1 MPCANQSRGHWA
13 AQCLPM
19 WFPDAH
25 VMFVRAA
32 KGFLVLG
39 DLAAPPASAAP
50 SQPPAGGRGA
60 PAPAGA
66 GGRGGRGAPPGGRG
80 APVPAGAPGGVGA
93 PGAGGGRGRGGRGR
107 GGRGE
112 QAQGAGGVGGITAGM
127 AQMGV
132 SAPPADFPALAPAR
146 APAPAPARGPAPT
159 PAPAAPTPAPMPAA
173 PVPVAPAPVAG
184 AAAAG
189 VAVTMAGPAGV
200 SSRALV
206 AAARPGFGKAGRP
219 VMLLANHFKI
229 DFQVRLLRGGGGRKN
244 GGEGGGAASGRACRR
259 TREPEP
265 AASHDPSPSSSSP
278 PFPPPQ
284 DLVIYHYDVEFS
296 PALAPKGA
304 TCCTP
309 EPAASHAPSP
319 SSPSPPLFPPS
330 QDLVIYHYDVDF
342 SPALASK
349 GVMRA
354 AIRQLAETYSAQL
367 VPPGGAPSAPVRP
380 VFDGMKNIFTA
391 RPLPFESQE
400 FRVVLPEKEEAAGAG
415 RGGGGGGG
423 RGGSSSGAG
432 RGGGRG
438 GRGGGERR
446 ERAVKVTVKLAAQY
460 PMSSMASFLQGRQAD
475 IPQVLLQV
483 CSESNKC
490 IREAG
495 SAIPHVI
502 HGFLSSGPSGRHSTS
517 AAAGRPYHFLSIHHL
532 PFSPS
537 ITSLSLHPSPPFLSI
552 HHLPFSP
559 SITSLSLHP
568 SPPFLSIHHLP
579 FSPSITSLSLHP
591 SPPFLSIHHLPFS
604 PSITSLSLH
613 PSPPFLSI
621 HHLPFS
627 PSITSLSL
635 HPSPPFLSIHHLPFS
650 PSITSL
656 SLHPSPPFLSIH
668 HLPFSPSITS
678 LSLHPSPPFLSIH
691 HLPFSPSITSLSLH
705 PSPPFL
711 SIHHLPFSPSITS
724 LSLHPSPPF
733 LSIHHLPFSP
743 SITSLSLHPSPP
755 FLSIHHLPFSPSIT
769 SLSLH
774 PSPPFLSIH
783 HLPFSPSITSL
794 SLHPSPP
801 FLSIHHLPSSSPP
814 PTHGGVTA
822 LGGGVTAYRGVR
834 ALLSIPSS
842 PSTPRPPPPL
852 QALDVAL
859 RERLLTSLTPV
870 GRSLYSASLG
880 STALGGGVTAYRGF
894 FQSVRFSQQGLAL
907 NVDMAAT
914 AFHLD
919 MPLLTFAA
927 DFLGR
932 GGGGGG
938 GGRGGGRVGFGGRGG
953 RGPGGGGGGGF
964 APNASLSDGE
974 RVKLKRALH
983 GIKVGVTHRDT
994 PRRYRIQ
1001 GLTREPA
1008 HALTFT
1014 IEGEGE
1020 TSLVAYFRS
1029 AYGYTIR
1036 HPNLPCV
1043 MAGGGGKSYLPM
1055 EVCHIIGGQRYGPK
1069 LNEEQV
1075 SSLLRFTCTRPDVR
1089 AGEIGS
1095 MVTRNDY
1102 PNDAYASEFG
1112 MLVHPH
1118 MTRLYA
1124 RLLDPPRLVYK
1135 DKKDVVPRFGAWN
1148 MMGGQ
1153 RLIDGARI
1161 THWTIVNFAPYLDA
1175 MGVQRF
1181 GQALTQR
1188 CADLGVHMEPR
1199 PVVPPLTGRVESVEA
1214 VMRQL
1219 ADASSRAVPPGQWLQ
1234 LAVVILPGRG
1244 TFYNEIKLIAETQL
1258 NVVTQCCLVN
1268 HAQKCQSQ
1276 YLANLV
1282 LKINVKLGGRNVLL
1296 QSESIGRLPMVAER
1310 PTIVFG
1316 ADVTHPSPGDDS
1328 SPSIAAVVAS
1338 RDWPCANRYGC
1349 LLRTQAHR
1357 QEIIEGLHEERRGAD
1372 GSMQAGG
1379 LVRDLLMEFYQ
1390 TAKRKP
1396 ERIIFFRDGVSEGQ
1410 FYQVLAYELEA
1421 VKAACRAM
1429 DPSGSYSPRITYVVV
1444 QKRHHTR
1451 LFPADNNRDKNGNVM
1466 PGTVVDSVICH
1477 PREFDFFLNSHA
1489 SIQGTSRPTHYRVL
1503 WDENGFT
1510 ADSMQAL
1517 CYSLCYTYA
1526 RCTRSVSL
1534 VPPAYYADLA
1544 ATRAR
1549 LYLEGISGSMR
1560 GSGSES
1566 GSAAGRAAGGG
1577 EVAGSGGT
1585 GSSSG
1590 SSRVGGAPPVVPLPV
1605 VMPVPRKGM
1614 FFC

>member
-1 MPCANQSRGHWA
+1 
-13 AQCLPM
+13 
-19 WFPDAH
+19 
-25 VMFVRAA
+25 
-32 KGFLVLG
+32 
-39 DLAAPPASAAP
+39 
-50 SQPPAGGRGA
+50 
-60 PAPAGA
+60 
-66 GGRGGRGAPPGGRG
+66 
-80 APVPAGAPGGVGA
+80 
-93 PGAGGGRGRGGRGR
+93 
-107 GGRGE
+107 
-112 QAQGAGGVGGITAGM
+112 
-127 AQMGV
+127 MG
-132 SAPPADFPALAPAR
+132 
-146 APAPAPARGPAPT
+146 
-159 PAPAAPTPAPMPAA
+159 
-173 PVPVAPAPVAG
+173 
-184 AAAAG
+184 
-189 VAVTMAGPAGV
+189 
-200 SSRALV
+200 
-206 AAARPGFGKAGRP
+206 
-219 VMLLANHFKI
+219 
-229 DFQVRLLRGGGGRKN
+229 
-244 GGEGGGAASGRACRR
+244 SG
-259 TREPEP
+259 
-265 AASHDPSPSSSSP
+265 
-278 PFPPPQ
+278 
-284 DLVIYHYDVEFS
+284 
-296 PALAPKGA
+296 
-304 TCCTP
+304 
-309 EPAASHAPSP
+309 
-319 SSPSPPLFPPS
+319 
-330 QDLVIYHYDVDF
+330 
-342 SPALASK
+342 
-349 GVMRA
+349 
-354 AIRQLAETYSAQL
+354 
-367 VPPGGAPSAPVRP
+367 
-380 VFDGMKNIFTA
+380 
-391 RPLPFESQE
+391 
-400 FRVVLPEKEEAAGAG
+400 
-415 RGGGGGGG
+415 
-423 RGGSSSGAG
+423 
-432 RGGGRG
+432 
-438 GRGGGERR
+438 
-446 ERAVKVTVKLAAQY
+446 
-460 PMSSMASFLQGRQAD
+460 
-475 IPQVLLQV
+475 
-483 CSESNKC
+483 
-490 IREAG
+490 
-495 SAIPHVI
+495 
-502 HGFLSSGPSGRHSTS
+502 
-517 AAAGRPYHFLSIHHL
+517 
-532 PFSPS
+532 
-537 ITSLSLHPSPPFLSI
+537 
-552 HHLPFSP
+552 
-559 SITSLSLHP
+559 
-568 SPPFLSIHHLP
+568 
-579 FSPSITSLSLHP
+579 
-591 SPPFLSIHHLPFS
+591 
-604 PSITSLSLH
+604 
-613 PSPPFLSI
+613 
-621 HHLPFS
+621 
-627 PSITSLSL
+627 
-635 HPSPPFLSIHHLPFS
+635 
-650 PSITSL
+650 
-656 SLHPSPPFLSIH
+656 
-668 HLPFSPSITS
+668 
-678 LSLHPSPPFLSIH
+678 
-691 HLPFSPSITSLSLH
+691 
-705 PSPPFL
+705 
-711 SIHHLPFSPSITS
+711 
-724 LSLHPSPPF
+724 
-733 LSIHHLPFSP
+733 
-743 SITSLSLHPSPP
+743 
-755 FLSIHHLPFSPSIT
+755 
-769 SLSLH
+769 
-774 PSPPFLSIH
+774 
-783 HLPFSPSITSL
+783 
-794 SLHPSPP
+794 
-801 FLSIHHLPSSSPP
+801 
-814 PTHGGVTA
+814 
-822 LGGGVTAYRGVR
+822 
-834 ALLSIPSS
+834 
-842 PSTPRPPPPL
+842 
-852 QALDVAL
+852 
-859 RERLLTSLTPV
+859 
-870 GRSLYSASLG
+870 
-880 STALGGGVTAYRGF
+880 
-894 FQSVRFSQQGLAL
+894 
-907 NVDMAAT
+907 
-914 AFHLD
+914 
-919 MPLLTFAA
+919 
-927 DFLGR
+927 
-932 GGGGGG
+932 
-938 GGRGGGRVGFGGRGG
+938 
-953 RGPGGGGGGGF
+953 
-964 APNASLSDGE
+964 
-974 RVKLKRALH
+974 
-983 GIKVGVTHRDT
+983 
-994 PRRYRIQ
+994 YRIQ

-1102 PNDAYASEFG
+1102 PNDPYAREFG

-1118 MTRLYA
+1118 MTRLHG
-1124 RLLDPPRLVYK
+1124 RLLEPPRLVYK

-1357 QEIIEGLHEERRGAD
+1357 QEIIEGLHEERQGAD

-1421 VKAACRAM
+1421 VRAACRAM

-1503 WDENGFT
+1503 WDENNFT

-1605 VMPVPRKGM
+1605 VMPDIPFSSDLQQRCLCLTLESSFSDSDAMAAIATRALASAPVALEATRQRLVAGKALRSAVPAVTAVRGQRLVARSSLEKPTRQTYFASPQSLSYLDGTLPGDFGFDPLGLSDPEGAGNFIDPKWLTYGELINGRWAMLGVAGM
-1614 FFC
+1614 IAPEILGSYGIGPKIVWFESGVIPPLGGYDYWADPYALFVLEIVLIGFAEHRRAQDYYKPGYGSKQYLLGLEKVLGGSGDPIYPGGAFFNFAGLGKTEAEMHTYKTKEVRNSRLAMLAALGFFFQAWITGVGPYQNLLDHLADPVNNNILTNLKLH

>member
-1 MPCANQSRGHWA
+1 
-13 AQCLPM
+13 
-19 WFPDAH
+19 
-25 VMFVRAA
+25 
-32 KGFLVLG
+32 
-39 DLAAPPASAAP
+39 
-50 SQPPAGGRGA
+50 
-60 PAPAGA
+60 
-66 GGRGGRGAPPGGRG
+66 
-80 APVPAGAPGGVGA
+80 
-93 PGAGGGRGRGGRGR
+93 
-107 GGRGE
+107 
-112 QAQGAGGVGGITAGM
+112 M
-127 AQMGV
+127 AQMAV
-132 SAPPADFPALAPAR
+132 APP
-146 APAPAPARGPAPT
+146 
-159 PAPAAPTPAPMPAA
+159 
-173 PVPVAPAPVAG
+173 

-229 DFQVRLLRGGGGRKN
+229 DFQ
-244 GGEGGGAASGRACRR
+244 
-259 TREPEP
+259 
-265 AASHDPSPSSSSP
+265 
-278 PFPPPQ
+278 
-284 DLVIYHYDVEFS
+284 DLVIYHYDVE
-296 PALAPKGA
+296 
-304 TCCTP
+304 
-309 EPAASHAPSP
+309 
-319 SSPSPPLFPPS
+319 
-330 QDLVIYHYDVDF
+330 F

-367 VPPGGAPSAPVRP
+367 VSPAPGGAPSAPVRP

-391 RPLPFESQE
+391 RPLPFDSQE
-400 FRVVLPEKEEAAGAG
+400 FRVVLPEKDEGAGAG

-423 RGGSSSGAG
+423 RGGSSSG
-432 RGGGRG
+432 GGR

-446 ERAVKVTVKLAAQY
+446 ERAVKVTVKLAQQY

-475 IPQVLLQV
+475 IPQVL
-483 CSESNKC
+483 
-490 IREAG
+490 
-495 SAIPHVI
+495 
-502 HGFLSSGPSGRHSTS
+502 
-517 AAAGRPYHFLSIHHL
+517 
-532 PFSPS
+532 
-537 ITSLSLHPSPPFLSI
+537 
-552 HHLPFSP
+552 
-559 SITSLSLHP
+559 
-568 SPPFLSIHHLP
+568 
-579 FSPSITSLSLHP
+579 
-591 SPPFLSIHHLPFS
+591 
-604 PSITSLSLH
+604 
-613 PSPPFLSI
+613 
-621 HHLPFS
+621 
-627 PSITSLSL
+627 
-635 HPSPPFLSIHHLPFS
+635 
-650 PSITSL
+650 
-656 SLHPSPPFLSIH
+656 
-668 HLPFSPSITS
+668 
-678 LSLHPSPPFLSIH
+678 
-691 HLPFSPSITSLSLH
+691 
-705 PSPPFL
+705 
-711 SIHHLPFSPSITS
+711 
-724 LSLHPSPPF
+724 
-733 LSIHHLPFSP
+733 
-743 SITSLSLHPSPP
+743 
-755 FLSIHHLPFSPSIT
+755 
-769 SLSLH
+769 
-774 PSPPFLSIH
+774 
-783 HLPFSPSITSL
+783 
-794 SLHPSPP
+794 
-801 FLSIHHLPSSSPP
+801 
-814 PTHGGVTA
+814 
-822 LGGGVTAYRGVR
+822 
-834 ALLSIPSS
+834 
-842 PSTPRPPPPL
+842 L

-880 STALGGGVTAYRGF
+880 STALGGGVAAYRGF

-914 AFHLD
+914 AFHHD

-938 GGRGGGRVGFGGRGG
+938 GGRGGGRGGYGGRGG
-953 RGPGGGGGGGF
+953 RGGGGGGGGGF

-1014 IEGEGE
+1014 IEGQGE

-1095 MVTRNDY
+1095 MVVRNDY
-1102 PNDAYASEFG
+1102 PNDPYAREFG
-1112 MLVHPH
+1112 MLVHPE
-1118 MTRLYA
+1118 MTRLQG
-1124 RLLDPPRLVYK
+1124 RLLEPPRLVYK

-1161 THWTIVNFAPYLDA
+1161 THWTIINFAPYLDA

-1188 CADLGVHMEPR
+1188 CAELGVHMEPR
-1199 PVVPPLTGRVESVEA
+1199 PVVPPLTGRVEAVEA

-1268 HAQKCQSQ
+1268 HAHKCQSQ

-1357 QEIIEGLHEERRGAD
+1357 QEMIEGLHEERRGAD
-1372 GSMQAGG
+1372 GSVQAGG
-1379 LVRDLLMEFYQ
+1379 LVRELLMEFYQ

-1421 VKAACRAM
+1421 VRAACRAM

-1503 WDENGFT
+1503 WDENSFT

>member
-1 MPCANQSRGHWA
+1 MLLSLRSRPPLSLASLRA
-13 AQCLPM
+13 AQHRRRQQQRLSRPRRAEARRLPQEEVGGGGAHPEGGGARRQGEEVGP
-19 WFPDAH
+19 FPQEHQGEREPLAQAEGADA
-25 VMFVRAA
+25 
-32 KGFLVLG
+32 G
-39 DLAAPPASAAP
+39 
-50 SQPPAGGRGA
+50 
-60 PAPAGA
+60 GA
-66 GGRGGRGAPPGGRG
+66 GGEDAESRRKERGA
-80 APVPAGAPGGVGA
+80 V
-93 PGAGGGRGRGGRGR
+93 
-107 GGRGE
+107 
-112 QAQGAGGVGGITAGM
+112 
-127 AQMGV
+127 
-132 SAPPADFPALAPAR
+132 
-146 APAPAPARGPAPT
+146 
-159 PAPAAPTPAPMPAA
+159 
-173 PVPVAPAPVAG
+173 PAPVAG
-184 AAAAG
+184 APPAAAAG

-206 AAARPGFGKAGRP
+206 AAARPDFGKLGRP

-229 DFQVRLLRGGGGRKN
+229 DF
-244 GGEGGGAASGRACRR
+244 
-259 TREPEP
+259 
-265 AASHDPSPSSSSP
+265 
-278 PFPPPQ
+278 
-284 DLVIYHYDVEFS
+284 
-296 PALAPKGA
+296 
-304 TCCTP
+304 
-309 EPAASHAPSP
+309 
-319 SSPSPPLFPPS
+319 

-367 VPPGGAPSAPVRP
+367 VSPAPGGAPSAPVRP

-391 RPLPFESQE
+391 RPLPFDSQE
-400 FRVVLPEKEEAAGAG
+400 FCVVLPEKDEAAGGG
-415 RGGGGGGG
+415 RGGAGGG
-423 RGGSSSGAG
+423 RGGSSSGGG

-446 ERAVKVTVKLAAQY
+446 ERAVKVTVKLAQQY

-475 IPQVLLQV
+475 IPQVL
-483 CSESNKC
+483 
-490 IREAG
+490 
-495 SAIPHVI
+495 
-502 HGFLSSGPSGRHSTS
+502 
-517 AAAGRPYHFLSIHHL
+517 
-532 PFSPS
+532 
-537 ITSLSLHPSPPFLSI
+537 
-552 HHLPFSP
+552 
-559 SITSLSLHP
+559 
-568 SPPFLSIHHLP
+568 
-579 FSPSITSLSLHP
+579 
-591 SPPFLSIHHLPFS
+591 
-604 PSITSLSLH
+604 
-613 PSPPFLSI
+613 
-621 HHLPFS
+621 
-627 PSITSLSL
+627 
-635 HPSPPFLSIHHLPFS
+635 
-650 PSITSL
+650 
-656 SLHPSPPFLSIH
+656 
-668 HLPFSPSITS
+668 
-678 LSLHPSPPFLSIH
+678 
-691 HLPFSPSITSLSLH
+691 
-705 PSPPFL
+705 
-711 SIHHLPFSPSITS
+711 
-724 LSLHPSPPF
+724 
-733 LSIHHLPFSP
+733 
-743 SITSLSLHPSPP
+743 
-755 FLSIHHLPFSPSIT
+755 
-769 SLSLH
+769 
-774 PSPPFLSIH
+774 
-783 HLPFSPSITSL
+783 
-794 SLHPSPP
+794 
-801 FLSIHHLPSSSPP
+801 
-814 PTHGGVTA
+814 
-822 LGGGVTAYRGVR
+822 
-834 ALLSIPSS
+834 
-842 PSTPRPPPPL
+842 L

-914 AFHLD
+914 AFHHD

-938 GGRGGGRVGFGGRGG
+938 GGRGGGRGGFGGRGG

-1014 IEGEGE
+1014 IEGQGE

-1102 PNDAYASEFG
+1102 PNDPYAREFG
-1112 MLVHPH
+1112 MRVHPE
-1118 MTRLYA
+1118 MTRLQG

-1161 THWTIVNFAPYLDA
+1161 THWTIINFAPYLDA

-1188 CADLGVHMEPR
+1188 CAELGVHMEPR

-1357 QEIIEGLHEERRGAD
+1357 QEMIEGLHEERQGAD

>member
-1 MPCANQSRGHWA
+1 MLLSLRSRPPLSLASLRA
-13 AQCLPM
+13 AQHRRRQQQRLSRPRRAEARRLPQEEVGGGGAHPEGGGARRQGEEVGP
-19 WFPDAH
+19 FPQEHQGEREPLAQAEGADA
-25 VMFVRAA
+25 
-32 KGFLVLG
+32 G
-39 DLAAPPASAAP
+39 
-50 SQPPAGGRGA
+50 
-60 PAPAGA
+60 GA
-66 GGRGGRGAPPGGRG
+66 GGEDAESRRKERGVLGASPQAWRRWASGAPP
-80 APVPAGAPGGVGA
+80 
-93 PGAGGGRGRGGRGR
+93 
-107 GGRGE
+107 
-112 QAQGAGGVGGITAGM
+112 
-127 AQMGV
+127 
-132 SAPPADFPALAPAR
+132 
-146 APAPAPARGPAPT
+146 
-159 PAPAAPTPAPMPAA
+159 
-173 PVPVAPAPVAG
+173 

-206 AAARPGFGKAGRP
+206 AAARPDFGKLGRP

-229 DFQVRLLRGGGGRKN
+229 DF
-244 GGEGGGAASGRACRR
+244 
-259 TREPEP
+259 
-265 AASHDPSPSSSSP
+265 
-278 PFPPPQ
+278 
-284 DLVIYHYDVEFS
+284 
-296 PALAPKGA
+296 
-304 TCCTP
+304 
-309 EPAASHAPSP
+309 
-319 SSPSPPLFPPS
+319 

-367 VPPGGAPSAPVRP
+367 VSPAPGGAPSAPVRP

-391 RPLPFESQE
+391 RPLPFDSQE
-400 FRVVLPEKEEAAGAG
+400 FCVVLPEKDEAAGGG
-415 RGGGGGGG
+415 RGGAGGG
-423 RGGSSSGAG
+423 RGGSSSGGG

-446 ERAVKVTVKLAAQY
+446 ERAVKVTVKLAQQY

-475 IPQVLLQV
+475 IPQVL
-483 CSESNKC
+483 
-490 IREAG
+490 
-495 SAIPHVI
+495 
-502 HGFLSSGPSGRHSTS
+502 
-517 AAAGRPYHFLSIHHL
+517 
-532 PFSPS
+532 
-537 ITSLSLHPSPPFLSI
+537 
-552 HHLPFSP
+552 
-559 SITSLSLHP
+559 
-568 SPPFLSIHHLP
+568 
-579 FSPSITSLSLHP
+579 
-591 SPPFLSIHHLPFS
+591 
-604 PSITSLSLH
+604 
-613 PSPPFLSI
+613 
-621 HHLPFS
+621 
-627 PSITSLSL
+627 
-635 HPSPPFLSIHHLPFS
+635 
-650 PSITSL
+650 
-656 SLHPSPPFLSIH
+656 
-668 HLPFSPSITS
+668 
-678 LSLHPSPPFLSIH
+678 
-691 HLPFSPSITSLSLH
+691 
-705 PSPPFL
+705 
-711 SIHHLPFSPSITS
+711 
-724 LSLHPSPPF
+724 
-733 LSIHHLPFSP
+733 
-743 SITSLSLHPSPP
+743 
-755 FLSIHHLPFSPSIT
+755 
-769 SLSLH
+769 
-774 PSPPFLSIH
+774 
-783 HLPFSPSITSL
+783 
-794 SLHPSPP
+794 
-801 FLSIHHLPSSSPP
+801 
-814 PTHGGVTA
+814 
-822 LGGGVTAYRGVR
+822 
-834 ALLSIPSS
+834 
-842 PSTPRPPPPL
+842 L

-914 AFHLD
+914 AFHHD

-938 GGRGGGRVGFGGRGG
+938 GGRGGGRGGFGGRGG

-1014 IEGEGE
+1014 IEGQGE

-1102 PNDAYASEFG
+1102 PNDPYAREFG
-1112 MLVHPH
+1112 MRVHPE
-1118 MTRLYA
+1118 MTRLQG

-1161 THWTIVNFAPYLDA
+1161 MHWTIINFAPYLDA

-1188 CADLGVHMEPR
+1188 CAELGVHMEPR

-1357 QEIIEGLHEERRGAD
+1357 QEMIEGLHEERQGAD

-1410 FYQVLAYELEA
+1410 FYQVLAYEVEA

-1503 WDENGFT
+1503 WDENGST

>member
-1 MPCANQSRGHWA
+1 MSSCFRLSGLVRPCHSPPSLRA
-13 AQCLPM
+13 AQHRRRQQQRLSRPRRAEARRLPQEEVGGGGAHPEGGGARRQGEEVGP
-19 WFPDAH
+19 FPQEH
-25 VMFVRAA
+25 QGEREP
-32 KGFLVLG
+32 
-39 DLAAPPASAAP
+39 LAQAEGAD
-50 SQPPAGGRGA
+50 AGGAGGEDAESRRKERGELGA
-60 PAPAGA
+60 SPQAWRRWAGCSA
-66 GGRGGRGAPPGGRG
+66 GSSGGRGGDDGGPRGRFEQ
-80 APVPAGAPGGVGA
+80 
-93 PGAGGGRGRGGRGR
+93 GAGGGGAARFRQAGAARDAAGEPLQNRLPGARTRGD
-107 GGRGE
+107 
-112 QAQGAGGVGGITAGM
+112 GAGGKGGGVGKGG
-127 AQMGV
+127 G
-132 SAPPADFPALAPAR
+132 
-146 APAPAPARGPAPT
+146 GE
-159 PAPAAPTPAPMPAA
+159 
-173 PVPVAPAPVAG
+173 
-184 AAAAG
+184 
-189 VAVTMAGPAGV
+189 
-200 SSRALV
+200 
-206 AAARPGFGKAGRP
+206 GRP
-219 VMLLANHFKI
+219 VTLLANHFII
-229 DFQVRLLRGGGGRKN
+229 DF
-244 GGEGGGAASGRACRR
+244 
-259 TREPEP
+259 
-265 AASHDPSPSSSSP
+265 
-278 PFPPPQ
+278 
-284 DLVIYHYDVEFS
+284 
-296 PALAPKGA
+296 
-304 TCCTP
+304 
-309 EPAASHAPSP
+309 
-319 SSPSPPLFPPS
+319 

-367 VPPGGAPSAPVRP
+367 VSPAPGGAPSAPVRP

-391 RPLPFESQE
+391 RPLPFDSQE
-400 FRVVLPEKEEAAGAG
+400 FRVVLPDKDEGAGGG

-446 ERAVKVTVKLAAQY
+446 ERAVKVTVKLAQQY

-475 IPQVLLQV
+475 IPQVL
-483 CSESNKC
+483 
-490 IREAG
+490 
-495 SAIPHVI
+495 
-502 HGFLSSGPSGRHSTS
+502 
-517 AAAGRPYHFLSIHHL
+517 
-532 PFSPS
+532 
-537 ITSLSLHPSPPFLSI
+537 
-552 HHLPFSP
+552 
-559 SITSLSLHP
+559 
-568 SPPFLSIHHLP
+568 
-579 FSPSITSLSLHP
+579 
-591 SPPFLSIHHLPFS
+591 
-604 PSITSLSLH
+604 
-613 PSPPFLSI
+613 
-621 HHLPFS
+621 
-627 PSITSLSL
+627 
-635 HPSPPFLSIHHLPFS
+635 
-650 PSITSL
+650 
-656 SLHPSPPFLSIH
+656 
-668 HLPFSPSITS
+668 
-678 LSLHPSPPFLSIH
+678 
-691 HLPFSPSITSLSLH
+691 
-705 PSPPFL
+705 
-711 SIHHLPFSPSITS
+711 
-724 LSLHPSPPF
+724 
-733 LSIHHLPFSP
+733 
-743 SITSLSLHPSPP
+743 
-755 FLSIHHLPFSPSIT
+755 
-769 SLSLH
+769 
-774 PSPPFLSIH
+774 
-783 HLPFSPSITSL
+783 
-794 SLHPSPP
+794 
-801 FLSIHHLPSSSPP
+801 
-814 PTHGGVTA
+814 
-822 LGGGVTAYRGVR
+822 
-834 ALLSIPSS
+834 
-842 PSTPRPPPPL
+842 L

-914 AFHLD
+914 AFHHD

-938 GGRGGGRVGFGGRGG
+938 GGRGGGRGGFGGRGG

-994 PRRYRIQ
+994 PRRSVPLLLPGPFLTRPESCFPPSRLPLPVSLLPLRPSARPPLCPSTQPSSLSPCRYRIQ

-1014 IEGEGE
+1014 IEGQGETYRIQGLTREPAHALTFTIEGQGE

-1102 PNDAYASEFG
+1102 PNDPYAREFG
-1112 MLVHPH
+1112 MLVHPQ
-1118 MTRLYA
+1118 MTRLQG

-1161 THWTIVNFAPYLDA
+1161 THWTIINFAPYLDA

-1188 CADLGVHMEPR
+1188 CAELGVHMEPR

-1357 QEIIEGLHEERRGAD
+1357 QEMIEGLHEERQGAD

-1429 DPSGSYSPRITYVVV
+1429 DPTGSYSPRITYVVV

-1451 LFPADNNRDKNGNVM
+1451 LFPADNNRDNNGNVM